1 MDRKIFIYAIVAA
14 MIWGLSF
21 PVTKIGVEITSPI
34 LFAFLR
40 YAIASILFFILL
52 LYRNAFHISN
62 LHLFALL
69 GIFGVTLPTI
79 FQNIGLQ
86 YTSSYITG
94 FLQSTG
100 PIYTVILAYLFLGEK
115 INAYKITGIFL
126 AFIGIYFMMQPEA
139 GGDLFGNILVLSSA
153 ICYSIGGIIAK
164 SLLNRGYEAFSVIAF
179 SSILGTF
186 FLLPAIPFENLRVSH
201 ESIKYILFL
210 ALFTTFVAYLLWYAA
225 MEKMEISKLSF
236 FTYLIPVFSLLSSH
250 ILLNEEIKIA
260 AIIAGFIAV
269 IGVAIAQRA

>member
-1 MDRKIFIYAIVAA
+1 VDRKIFIYAIVAA

-126 AFIGIYFMMQPEA
+126 AFIGIYFMMQPGA
-139 GGDLFGNILVLSSA
+139 GGDIFGNILVLSSA

-164 SLLNRGYEAFSVIAF
+164 SFINKGYEAFSVIAL

-186 FLLPAIPFENLRVSH
+186 FLLPALPFENLSMSN
-201 ESIKYILFL
+201 ESIKYALFL
-210 ALFTTFVAYLLWYAA
+210 AIFTTFIAYLLWYAA

-236 FTYLIPVFSLLSSH
+236 FTYLIPVFSLISSH

-269 IGVAIAQRA
+269 MGVAIAQRA